1 MRRAIVL
8 LALLVA
14 GLTVACNSSERDTP
28 KQSLAQTL
36 APQLSYLD
44 ADSSLA
50 VAVDLRFQGDNW
62 AQLRPLISRLLREYG
77 SQADEGEVVPPNAEG
92 ALATLSSFVGLDFEK
107 QVRPLL
113 DGHLVI
119 GTVLP
124 PRQPGADAEE
134 SEPRTVL
141 VFRSRRGNLR
151 GVVERVLDG
160 GRLESLE
167 GYENVGVIEDGI
179 AVVGKRTLIAA
190 AGGPDDQ
197 EALIDALERAEQKRG
212 LPSSALADAERDTGL
227 GDPLVLATGD
237 LSLAHQF
244 VEGPNLERAREQV
257 PYLGAISRMSAA
269 VDLQDG
275 ELIARAR
282 VVTDAARLE
291 EDELPLGPGGELEL
305 PVADGIR
312 GASLDQSRT
321 TTFAAQVV
329 RSLFADSDFIA
340 AVEATERD
348 LGVRFEDEVLRQFD
362 CPSVSVFEPGPAGSA
377 GNFAARSCVRDP
389 EAMRELLP
397 KLAPRLPKIL
407 RTMEGLGS
415 EGLLGLLLVAPD
427 APLTPGALSG
437 LTSLGQIVVRPFSG
451 GDDDEQLYE
460 VTGLAAQPER
470 LVYGMIG
477 ERFVVASDRD
487 GARRAASLETE
498 SAGEPAASAVL
509 VAPERML
516 DFLGGGELAP
526 IATAVFGELEVSFRA
541 EADATDAQARL
552 PYED

>member
-36 APQLSYLD
+36 APQLAYLD

-167 GYENVGVIEDGI
+167 GYE
-179 AVVGKRTLIAA
+179 K
-190 AGGPDDQ
+190 
-197 EALIDALERAEQKRG
+197 LE
-212 LPSSALADAERDTGL
+212 
-227 GDPLVLATGD
+227 
-237 LSLAHQF
+237 
-244 VEGPNLERAREQV
+244 
-257 PYLGAISRMSAA
+257 
-269 VDLQDG
+269 
-275 ELIARAR
+275 
-282 VVTDAARLE
+282 
-291 EDELPLGPGGELEL
+291 
-305 PVADGIR
+305 
-312 GASLDQSRT
+312 
-321 TTFAAQVV
+321 
-329 RSLFADSDFIA
+329 
-340 AVEATERD
+340 
-348 LGVRFEDEVLRQFD
+348 
-362 CPSVSVFEPGPAGSA
+362 
-377 GNFAARSCVRDP
+377 
-389 EAMRELLP
+389 
-397 KLAPRLPKIL
+397 
-407 RTMEGLGS
+407 
-415 EGLLGLLLVAPD
+415 
-427 APLTPGALSG
+427 
-437 LTSLGQIVVRPFSG
+437 
-451 GDDDEQLYE
+451 
-460 VTGLAAQPER
+460 
-470 LVYGMIG
+470 
-477 ERFVVASDRD
+477 
-487 GARRAASLETE
+487 
-498 SAGEPAASAVL
+498 
-509 VAPERML
+509 
-516 DFLGGGELAP
+516 
-526 IATAVFGELEVSFRA
+526 
-541 EADATDAQARL
+541 
-552 PYED
+552 